1 MSMDGGDIAIISGGG
16 TAALGFILGVVQRY
30 VGPRL
35 SALRERIEKAEKGL
49 ARIDEKHDLLLE
61 TMKGGLLEQ
70 REITGVKVTEVHN
83 KVDKEL
89 GDIRA
94 EIAKV
99 RENLGYLRGRT
110 TQGQ

>member
-1 MSMDGGDIAIISGGG
+1 
-16 TAALGFILGVVQRY
+16 
-30 VGPRL
+30 
-35 SALRERIEKAEKGL
+35 
-49 ARIDEKHDLLLE
+49 
-61 TMKGGLLEQ
+61 MKGGLLEQ